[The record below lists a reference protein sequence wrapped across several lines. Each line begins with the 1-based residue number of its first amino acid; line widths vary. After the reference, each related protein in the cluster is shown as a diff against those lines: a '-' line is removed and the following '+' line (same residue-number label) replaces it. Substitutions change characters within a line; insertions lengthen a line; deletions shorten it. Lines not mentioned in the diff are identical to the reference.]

1 MPRSKFKIPKQPS
14 SPVPASAD
22 SISAR
27 MESTCRI
34 FSKAKINDHEKSH
47 SQPQSLQSVTS
58 VVKLLNKTPKVFC
71 AHELDEQITKMP
83 LVGFCEVGA
92 ANNIAAAGINGAE
105 GG

>member
-1 MPRSKFKIPKQPS
+1 M
-14 SPVPASAD
+14 
-22 SISAR
+22 
-27 MESTCRI
+27 
-34 FSKAKINDHEKSH
+34 
-47 SQPQSLQSVTS
+47 TS